1 MVPSQPDV
9 PAISPTYDQCRSQRR
24 WCGESVLARP
34 ELGPELGAYRCPLP
48 RGAAADPYGFFAP
61 FLAFFGFFD
70 FFDTMGW
77 SSATNWATPA
87 KLAGLLM
94 LPLLPVQASVEDVK
108 LLPTPPMGFN
118 NWARFMCDLNETLFT
133 DTAKSMVS
141 RGLLDAGYNRLN
153 LDDCWMTHDR
163 AADGSLQWNA
173 TLFPHGIPW
182 LANFAK
188 QHGFHLG
195 IYEDSG
201 NATCGGYPGSYGYEK
216 QDADTFASWGI
227 DYLKLDGCNVFPE
240 DGRSDAE
247 EYRVRYHQW
256 HNILSAMKEPL
267 IFSESAPAYFCT
279 DATEWAEVMDW
290 VPYYGELARHSDD
303 VITYSAKGNPWESIM
318 TNYHFH
324 TRVVRYQMPGYY
336 NDPDFLIPDHPGLSM
351 DEKKSHFAIWASS
364 GAPLIISAYIPDLSD
379 EEIEFLSNKDMIAVD
394 QDPLAEQ
401 AALVS
406 RDSQFDVL
414 SRSLANGD
422 RLVTVLNTGKAT
434 ASTKVS
440 LEKLGLDSNCNYRS
454 RDLWTGV
461 VSTIQKS
468 IDVTLDS
475 HATSVHR
482 ITPPQGCTS
491 ITPTGMVF
499 DTTSGLCLTA
509 GKTTSFETCQASD
522 SQAWHISGTGS
533 KLAISPLSDVEKC
546 LATSASGPGVELVP
560 CESGSGAT
568 WSYSITGHLQNSK
581 GGCLTDSA
589 GVANLETCNQDR
601 PRQIMG
607 LPSGVRL
614 ADVGTPQ

>member
-1 MVPSQPDV
+1 
-9 PAISPTYDQCRSQRR
+9 
-24 WCGESVLARP
+24 
-34 ELGPELGAYRCPLP
+34 
-48 RGAAADPYGFFAP
+48 
-61 FLAFFGFFD
+61 
-70 FFDTMGW
+70 MGL
-77 SSATNWATPA
+77 SSATNWASPA
-87 KLAGLLM
+87 KLASLLM
-94 LPLLPVQASVEDVK
+94 IPLLPIEASVENVK

-118 NWARFMCDLNETLFT
+118 NWARFECDLNETLFT

-163 AADGSLQWNA
+163 AADGSLQWNS
-173 TLFPHGIPW
+173 TLFPNGIPW
-182 LANFAK
+182 LAKFAK

-216 QDADTFASWGI
+216 QDAETFADWGI
-227 DYLKLDGCNVFPE
+227 DYLKLDGCNVFAE

-247 EYRVRYHQW
+247 EYRLRYHQW
-256 HNILSAMKEPL
+256 HNILSAMEDPL

-279 DATEWAEVMDW
+279 NDTEWADVMDW

-303 VITYSAKGNPWESIM
+303 VITFYAKGSPWESIM
-318 TNYHFH
+318 DNYHFH

-379 EEIEFLSNKDMIAVD
+379 EEIEFLSNKDLIAVD

-406 RDSQFDVL
+406 RDSHFDVL

-422 RLVTVLNTGKAT
+422 RLVTILNTGEKT

-440 LEKLGLDSNCNYRS
+440 LDKLGLDSTCQYRT
-454 RDLWTGV
+454 RDLWTGA
-461 VSTIQKS
+461 VSMIKNS
-468 IDVTLDS
+468 VDVTLAS

-482 ITPPQGCTS
+482 ITPPRGCTS
-491 ITPTGMVF
+491 VTPTGMIF
-499 DTTSGLCLTA
+499 DTSSGRCLTA
-509 GKTTSFETCQASD
+509 GKTPAFKSCGASD
-522 SQAWHISGTGS
+522 AQAWRVSGSGS
-533 KLAISPLSDVEKC
+533 KLTISPLSDVKKC
-546 LATSASGPGVELVP
+546 LAVSGSGIELVP
-560 CESGSGAT
+560 CKSGSSAT
-568 WSYSITGHLQNSK
+568 WNYFITGHLQSSK

-589 GVANLETCNQDR
+589 GAATVGTCNQDIAG
-601 PRQIMG
+601 QIIG

-614 ADVGTPQ
+614 ADVGTHQ